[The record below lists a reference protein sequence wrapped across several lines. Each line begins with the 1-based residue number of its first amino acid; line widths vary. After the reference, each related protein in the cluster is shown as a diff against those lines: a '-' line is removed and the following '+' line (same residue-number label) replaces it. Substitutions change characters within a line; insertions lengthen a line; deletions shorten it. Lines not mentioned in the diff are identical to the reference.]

1 MLFVLSQFLYF
12 HISYLFQVKEIGV
25 IGVYHGH
32 QIKKKLVLFGK
43 ELRSLS
49 RKEVIPKG
57 ILIFG
62 EF

>member
-12 HISYLFQVKEIGV
+12 NISYLFQVKEVGV
-25 IGVYHGH
+25 IGIDHGH
-32 QIKKKLVLFGK
+32 QIKKKLVLFSK

-62 EF
+62 GF